1 MIPVEV
7 LWLALFFMFGLI
19 GGTRGLRKE
28 LGATT
33 ILLLSLFAAFI
44 GEQQI
49 LSRLADALSTGPLG
63 DWPEGTVAAIY
74 YSVIMLF
81 VAFISYEGIVLAFP
95 VKELKNVGKW
105 FFGYFGGLINGY
117 LIIGTLWNVIAR
129 ADYFRPKLT
138 LVSGTLSSVHEG
150 IIPLLP
156 ISLMDNFSPYIMLV
170 LGMIL
175 LLAIVLK

>member
-7 LWLALFFMFGLI
+7 LWFTLFFMFGLI
-19 GGTRGLRKE
+19 GASRGLRKE

-44 GEQQI
+44 GQQQI
-49 LSRLADALSTGPLG
+49 LSRITGALPTGPLG

-74 YSVIMLF
+74 YAVIITF

-95 VKELKNVGKW
+95 VKELRGVGKGI
-105 FFGYFGGLINGY
+105 FGFFGGLINGY
-117 LIIGTLWNVIAR
+117 LIIGTLWNVIAQ
-129 ADYFRPKLT
+129 ADYFRPKLA
-138 LVSGTLSSVHEG
+138 LVSGTLSALHDG

>member
-1 MIPVEV
+1 MIPVEFF
-7 LWLALFFMFGLI
+7 WISLFLMFGLI
-19 GGTRGLRKE
+19 GGARGLRKE

-49 LSRLADALSTGPLG
+49 LSRITGALPEGPLG
-63 DWPEGTVAAIY
+63 DWPEGTVVAIY
-74 YSVIMLF
+74 YAVIIIF

-95 VKELKNVGKW
+95 VKELKGVGKW
-105 FFGYFGGLINGY
+105 FFGFFGGLINGY
-117 LIIGTLWNVIAR
+117 LVIGTLWNVIAR

-138 LVSGTLSSVHEG
+138 LVSGTLSSLHEG

-156 ISLMDNFSPYIMLV
+156 ISLMDSFSPYIMLV